1 MRVANNYNE
10 FVEKVTE
17 ASRQALNKTELGQE
31 ITEKLL
37 RVSLER
43 NPEMT
48 AEEWQETKSKFLT
61 LVFFETVNAKPEL
74 MKELGGHVY
83 NELNAE

>member
-48 AEEWQETKSKFLT
+48 AEEWQEIKSKFLT
-61 LVFFETVNAKPEL
+61 LVFFETVKEKPEL

-83 NELNAE
+83 NELIAE